1 MLQITEHE
9 MDVFQRF
16 ARLHTYKKNE
26 LIYQQGDNAPQIYLV
41 RKGRVR
47 MFFTGDNGREIT
59 FQIVGEKQLFGES
72 AFLSHASR
80 PTTVVAVVDS
90 EVLSCT
96 ISELLPAL
104 RESHALAG
112 IIFQLLS
119 DNYSFLCNQVKRLSI
134 YDRYQR
140 IASYLLEQTVTGHS
154 GVGIEEGVLPYTH
167 EELGVCLN
175 LNRVTVTKIL
185 NEWEKQGIVAL
196 GRKKIKV
203 LDRDALYKILE
214 TSPQ

>member
-1 MLQITEHE
+1 MLQITEKE

-16 ARLHTYKKNE
+16 ARLHSYKRNE
-26 LIYQQGDNAPQIYLV
+26 LIYQQGDNSPQIYLI

-47 MFFTGDNGREIT
+47 MFFTGDDGREIT
-59 FQIVGEKQLFGES
+59 FQIVGEKQMFGES

-90 EVLSCT
+90 ELLSCT
-96 ISELLPAL
+96 MSELLPAL
-104 RESHALAG
+104 GQSKALFNAV
-112 IIFQLLS
+112 FQLMS
-119 DNYSFLCNQVKRLSI
+119 DNYNFLCNQVKRLSV
-134 YDRYQR
+134 YNRYQR
-140 IASYLLEQTVTGHS
+140 VASYLLEQTAPGNS
-154 GVGIEEGVLPYTH
+154 GVGVEEGVLPYTH

-185 NEWEKQGIVAL
+185 NEWAKKNIVSL

-203 LDRDALYKILE
+203 LDRDALQDILINYY
-214 TSPQ
+214 

>member
-1 MLQITEHE
+1 MLQITEKE

-16 ARLHTYKKNE
+16 ARLHSYKRNE
-26 LIYQQGDNAPQIYLV
+26 LIYQQGDNSPQIYLI

-47 MFFTGDNGREIT
+47 MFFTGDDGREIT
-59 FQIVGEKQLFGES
+59 FQIVGEKQMFGES

-90 EVLSCT
+90 ELLSCT
-96 ISELLPAL
+96 MSELLPAL
-104 RESHALAG
+104 GQSKALFNAV
-112 IIFQLLS
+112 FQLMS
-119 DNYSFLCNQVKRLSI
+119 DNYNFLCNQVKRLSV
-134 YDRYQR
+134 YNRYQR
-140 IASYLLEQTVTGHS
+140 VASYLLEQTAPGNS
-154 GVGIEEGVLPYTH
+154 GVGVEEGVLPYTH

-185 NEWEKQGIVAL
+185 NEWARKNIVSL

-203 LDRDALYKILE
+203 LDRDALQEVLINSY
-214 TSPQ
+214 